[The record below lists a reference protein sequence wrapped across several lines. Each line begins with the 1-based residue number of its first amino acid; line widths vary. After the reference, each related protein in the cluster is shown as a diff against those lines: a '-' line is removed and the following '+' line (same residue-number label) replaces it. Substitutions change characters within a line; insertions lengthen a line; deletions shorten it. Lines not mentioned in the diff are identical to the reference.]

1 MAAAI
6 ASGALVEQEELELE
20 EAQEKLGEARELGKS
35 SRRLFSL
42 GRILAGW
49 LAAGTSQIL
58 LPCCGCGGYTHHTPA
73 PRKMPPL
80 RIVHT
85 RSGASATLGDAG
97 DVVSVGRKEM
107 CEICIP
113 GQTVSS
119 CHFKVSIGDGGQEA
133 IEGARL
139 ARIERRA
146 GDVAA
151 LAGGAHVPRD
161 FAGGAGQQ
169 RKEKEAH
176 RTAEE
181 DKLGGRV
188 GCEGSEV

>member
-1 MAAAI
+1 MAADD
-6 ASGALVEQEELELE
+6 
-20 EAQEKLGEARELGKS
+20 
-35 SRRLFSL
+35 
-42 GRILAGW
+42 
-49 LAAGTSQIL
+49 
-58 LPCCGCGGYTHHTPA
+58 
-73 PRKMPPL
+73 L
-80 RIVHT
+80 R
-85 RSGASATLGDAG
+85 D
-97 DVVSVGRKEM
+97 DVV
-107 CEICIP
+107 EI
-113 GQTVSS
+113 
-119 CHFKVSIGDGGQEA
+119 GGADRAGEA

-161 FAGGAGQQ
+161 FAGGAGEQ
-169 RKEKEAH
+169 REEEEPH